1 VRTHRV
7 VGVASKITIF
17 NADRTRVV
25 AALMGKAATPVHRY
39 FILID
44 L

>member
-1 VRTHRV
+1 V

-17 NADRTRVV
+17 NADRIRVV
-25 AALMGKAATPVHRY
+25 AALMGKAAGPVPRY